1 VGTREFDEFAAA
13 RWPSLVRA
21 GWLLTGDWQRAEDA
35 AQATLERAWR
45 HWSRVTA
52 ADDADRYV
60 RRILVNETRRGWHA
74 WRRLVPVGEVPD
86 RAAEAPDVT
95 GTRDALARALATLTR
110 GQRACVV
117 LRHYLDLSE
126 AETAAALGCSVG
138 TVKSQTSRALARLR
152 ESYALAEEP

>member
-1 VGTREFDEFAAA
+1 MTHEFDEFAAA

-21 GWLLTGDWQRAEDA
+21 GWLLTGDWQRAEDL
-35 AQATLERAWR
+35 AQSTLERVWR
-45 HWSRVTA
+45 HWGRVTA

-60 RRILVNETRRGWHA
+60 RRMLVNEHRRAWRS
-74 WRRLVPVGEVPD
+74 WRRLVPVADVPD
-86 RAAEAPDVT
+86 RTVDAPDVAA
-95 GTRDALARALATLTR
+95 RDALARALATLTR

-126 AETAAALGCSVG
+126 ADTAAALGCSVG

-152 ESYALAEEP
+152 ESYALAEES